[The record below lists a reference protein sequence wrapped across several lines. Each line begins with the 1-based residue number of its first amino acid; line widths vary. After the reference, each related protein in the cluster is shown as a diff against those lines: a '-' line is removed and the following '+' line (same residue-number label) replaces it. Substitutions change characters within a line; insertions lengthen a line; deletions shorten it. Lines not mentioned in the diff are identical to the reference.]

1 MTDTLTPRVADRCG
15 SVQRSPIRAIF
26 EIAERMTGVIR
37 LEVGEPDF
45 RTPDA
50 ILEAGRAAIAQGK
63 IGYTAMTGNKDLR
76 EAVAAHYA
84 RKFAIAVDP
93 ETEVLITAG
102 GAPALHFALMTTV
115 NPGDE
120 VLVPD
125 PGFPNYRQVVRLIG
139 CTPVMYPLRE
149 DPVRGFQLDPE
160 AIRHN
165 ASPRTRAIIVN
176 SPSNPTGGVIS
187 LDEARELG
195 RIVEELDLTVISD
208 EVYDALVY
216 DGFEHV
222 CLKGVDGFAGRTITV
237 GSASKTYAMTGW
249 RIGYAIAPAPIMT
262 YMATFQSLID
272 ICANRISQ
280 VAYKAALSGVA
291 DGAVAAM
298 RDEFIQRRNLVVEA
312 LNAIPGIHCPK
323 PLGAFYAFANISE
336 LGIPDVDFARE
347 FLTRHKVTSVPGSG
361 FGPSGQGH
369 LRFSY
374 ASSLENLKEGMERLA
389 VFAAEVRNG
398 LVVQGAGS

>member
-1 MTDTLTPRVADRCG
+1 VTDTRTPPVADRCG
-15 SVQRSPIRAIF
+15 MVQRSPIRAIF
-26 EIAERMTGVIR
+26 EIAERMTDVIR

-76 EAVAAHYA
+76 EAIAARYA
-84 RKFAIAVDP
+84 SKFNLAVDP
-93 ETEVLITAG
+93 DSEILVTAG
-102 GAPALHFALMTTV
+102 GAPALHFSLMVTA

-125 PGFPNYRQVVRLIG
+125 PGFPNYRQVVKLLG
-139 CTPVMYPLRE
+139 CTPVLYPLRE

-160 AIRHN
+160 AIRHM

-176 SPSNPTGGVIS
+176 SPSNPTGGVIA
-187 LDEARELG
+187 LEEARELG
-195 RIVEELDLTVISD
+195 RIAEELDLTVISD

-216 DGFEHV
+216 DGFRHV
-222 CLKGVDGFAGRTITV
+222 CLATIEGFAGRTITV

-249 RIGYAIAPAPIMT
+249 RIGYALAPAPILK

-280 VAYKAALSGVA
+280 VAYKDALSGVA
-291 DGAVAAM
+291 DDAVDAM
-298 RDEFIQRRNLVVEA
+298 REEFVARRDLVVAA

-336 LGIPDVDFARE
+336 LGMADVDFARE
-347 FLTRHKVTSVPGSG
+347 FLMRHKVTSVPGSG
-361 FGPSGQGH
+361 FGPNGEGH

-374 ASSLENLKEGMERLA
+374 ASSQANLAEGMKRLA
-389 VFAAEVRNG
+389 VFAAEVREG
-398 LVVQGAGS
+398 LVVPQAGD